1 MCYRLVLK
9 IHTQLIL
16 NHALIE
22 TKTSV
27 SMVFNQNAKIQGFV
41 SQIRLKFVLYLK
53 FDLQG
58 CLFSEPLLSPH
69 LRKTEREKFLNR
81 TDLS

>member
-1 MCYRLVLK
+1 MK

-27 SMVFNQNAKIQGFV
+27 SMVFNQNVKIQGLV
-41 SQIRLKFVLYLK
+41 SQIRLKYVLYLCL
-53 FDLQG
+53 DLQG
-58 CLFSEPLLSPH
+58 SLLSEPS
-69 LRKTEREKFLNR
+69 LRKTEKKLLNR

>member
-1 MCYRLVLK
+1 MK

-27 SMVFNQNAKIQGFV
+27 SMVFNQNVKIQGLV
-41 SQIRLKFVLYLK
+41 SQIRLKYVLYLSI
-53 FDLQG
+53 DLQG
-58 CLFSEPLLSPH
+58 SLLSEPSLYSH
-69 LRKTEREKFLNR
+69 LRKTEKKLLNR